1 MSELP
6 KDIRMLR
13 SAPDAPTR
21 HLEFEWCAPGT
32 RPPGYVDVPE
42 LSAQERA
49 GWERMFRE
57 LHFIASQGDGSWF
70 ALWQHSPG
78 VSLAEAPIVR
88 LDTEGQLECVGA
100 TLADSLVREADEPE
114 ALRTWFLS
122 RGLEVARDFGDAVAR
137 CRFVPDPGGRLS
149 RIQEGESLEASPR
162 DVTPESPED
171 LLGMHGAD
179 ARARAY
185 IARIERPDSPL
196 ELCCDF
202 AGRISTVWLKPEHL
216 AAPLSV
222 RGVVVGGPVDALAK
236 LGSPTRSGKGW
247 TRWDTGD
254 VALHIEQADGRVRQ
268 VTLMYRPSLPSH
280 LR

>member
-13 SAPDAPTR
+13 SAPDAPTM

-32 RPPGYVDVPE
+32 LPPGFVDVQE
-42 LSAQERA
+42 LSAQELA
-49 GWERMFRE
+49 GWEHMFRE
-57 LHFIASQGDGSWF
+57 LHFFASQGDGGWL
-70 ALWQHSPG
+70 ALWRHSPG

-100 TLADSLVREADEPE
+100 TLADFLVREAEEPQ

-122 RGLEVARDFGDAVAR
+122 RGLEVARDAGDAMAR
-137 CRFVPDPGGRLS
+137 CRFVPHPGARLA
-149 RIQEGESLEASPR
+149 RLQEGGSLEAVPR
-162 DVTPESPED
+162 DVEPGSPEE
-171 LLGMHGAD
+171 LLGLHGAD

-185 IARIERPDSPL
+185 VARIERQDRPL
-196 ELCCDF
+196 ELRCDF

-216 AAPLSV
+216 VAPLSV
-222 RGVVVGGPVDALAK
+222 HGVVVGGPVAPLER
-236 LGSPTRSGKGW
+236 LGSPTRKGKGW
-247 TRWDTGD
+247 ARWDMGD

-268 VTLMYRPSLPSH
+268 ITLMYRPSLPPH

>member
-6 KDIRMLR
+6 KDVQLLR
-13 SAPDAPTR
+13 GAPDAPMR

-32 RPPGYVDVPE
+32 VPPGFVDVPE

-49 GWERMFRE
+49 GWEQLFRE
-57 LHFIASQGDGSWF
+57 LHFIASQWDGSWF

-78 VSLAEAPIVR
+78 VPLAEAPIVR
-88 LDTEGQLECVGA
+88 LDTEGQLQCVGA
-100 TLADSLVREADEPE
+100 TLADSLIREAEEPE
-114 ALRTWFLS
+114 SLHAWFLS
-122 RGLEVARDFGDAVAR
+122 RGLEVARDFHDAVAR
-137 CRFVPDPGGRLS
+137 CRFVPDPQGRLA
-149 RIQEGESLEASPR
+149 RLQEGEGLEATPR
-162 DVTPESPED
+162 DTAPESPD
-171 LLGMHGAD
+171 GLLGMHGAD

-185 IARIERPDSPL
+185 VARIERRDSPL
-196 ELCCDF
+196 ELSCDF

-216 AAPLSV
+216 VAPLSV
-222 RGVVVGGPVDALAK
+222 RGIAVGGPVEPLAR

-247 TRWDTGD
+247 ARWDTGD

-268 VTLMYRPSLPSH
+268 ITLMYRPSLPPH